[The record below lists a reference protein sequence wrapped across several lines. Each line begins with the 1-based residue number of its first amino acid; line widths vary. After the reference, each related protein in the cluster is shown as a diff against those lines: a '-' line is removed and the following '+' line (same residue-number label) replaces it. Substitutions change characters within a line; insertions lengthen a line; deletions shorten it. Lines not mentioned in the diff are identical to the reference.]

1 MEQRLPGAVRGL
13 CKVASE
19 RSCGEE
25 AEGDAQATHLPPP
38 GKDDSVALAS
48 RNKRLFPTPE
58 TSQEPRR
65 ALFTR
70 SGAHSRLEVLW
81 KYGVDSVGPGWLR
94 VCVSNKAA
102 IPRGL
107 LGGSRAEVTWRG
119 AGRGGGLGCEL
130 IPLEPA
136 ELERTGARGWPVR
149 SHRWGDRWGKCTLG
163 SFSGH
168 LPDL

>member
-1 MEQRLPGAVRGL
+1 MQSRFGEKLRRRGQ
-13 CKVASE
+13 
-19 RSCGEE
+19 GN
-25 AEGDAQATHLPPP
+25 AQATHLPPP

-81 KYGVDSVGPGWLR
+81 KRGVDSVGPGWLR

-102 IPRGL
+102 IPGGL
-107 LGGSRAEVTWRG
+107 LGGSRA
-119 AGRGGGLGCEL
+119 AGVGLGCEL
-130 IPLEPA
+130 IRA
-136 ELERTGARGWPVR
+136 GKNGGSRMAR
-149 SHRWGDRWGKCTLG
+149 
-163 SFSGH
+163 
-168 LPDL
+168 